1 MISNVRFY
9 FDTQSVLAV
18 GQDGE
23 KEEYKEGVNRTLIIT
38 NWVFCSKVSI
48 VIVQTAPQNP
58 DYLHYWWYLFSL
70 IYLYRLIRI

>member
-38 NWVFCSKVSI
+38 N
-48 VIVQTAPQNP
+48 
-58 DYLHYWWYLFSL
+58 
-70 IYLYRLIRI
+70 